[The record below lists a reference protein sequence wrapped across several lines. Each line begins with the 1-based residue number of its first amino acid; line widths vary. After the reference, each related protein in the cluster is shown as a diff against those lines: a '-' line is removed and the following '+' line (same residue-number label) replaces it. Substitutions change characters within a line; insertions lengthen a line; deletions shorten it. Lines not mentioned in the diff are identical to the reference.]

1 MSSRTIK
8 PNQAFLLLQLGL
20 GLLWLLLLP
29 WLPAA
34 REAAHPSEMAISMM
48 LLLAAWL
55 PSLPLAIWQAQT
67 GRRWWVLLLS
77 DLAFALGLVL
87 LSLTLYLPLFFT
99 LVVWFWP
106 FALLPR
112 GLLSTAL
119 LRLSHQRVR

>member
-20 GLLWLLLLP
+20 GVLWLLLLP

-34 REAAHPSEMAISMM
+34 RGAAQPSEMAISMM

-67 GRRWWVLLLS
+67 RRRWWVLLLS

-119 LRLSHQRVR
+119 LRLGHQRGR

>member
-1 MSSRTIK
+1 MSSRTINRSK
-8 PNQAFLLLQLGL
+8 AFLGLQLGL
-20 GLLWLLLLP
+20 GLLWLLALP

-34 REAAHPSEMAISMM
+34 REAAQPSESGISMM

-55 PSLPLAIWQAQT
+55 PSLPLAIWQAQKR
-67 GRRWWVLLLS
+67 RRWWVL
-77 DLAFALGLVL
+77 L

-112 GLLSTAL
+112 GLLSAAL
-119 LRLSHQRVR
+119 LRVLPR

>member
-1 MSSRTIK
+1 MSTR
-8 PNQAFLLLQLGL
+8 QAAQNLIALRLQLGL
-20 GLLWLLLLP
+20 GLLWLLVLP

-34 REAAHPSEMAISMM
+34 RGAAQPSEGEISMM

-55 PSLPLAIWQAQT
+55 PSLPLAIWQTQT
-67 GRRWWVLLLS
+67 RRRWWVLLLS
-77 DLAFALGLVL
+77 DLAFALGMLL

-112 GLLSTAL
+112 GLLSAAL
-119 LRLSHQRVR
+119 LRVLPR

>member
-1 MSSRTIK
+1 MSTR
-8 PNQAFLLLQLGL
+8 QADQNLIALGLQLGL
-20 GLLWLLLLP
+20 GLLWLLVLP

-34 REAAHPSEMAISMM
+34 RGAAQPSEGEISMM

-55 PSLPLAIWQAQT
+55 PSLPLAIWQTQT
-67 GRRWWVLLLS
+67 RRRWWVLLLS
-77 DLAFALGLVL
+77 DLAFALGMLL

-112 GLLSTAL
+112 GLLSSAL
-119 LRLSHQRVR
+119 LRVLPR

>member
-1 MSSRTIK
+1 MSSRTINRSK
-8 PNQAFLLLQLGL
+8 AFLGLQLGL
-20 GLLWLLLLP
+20 GLLWLLALP

-34 REAAHPSEMAISMM
+34 REAAQPSESGISMM

-55 PSLPLAIWQAQT
+55 PSLPLAIWQAQKR
-67 GRRWWVLLLS
+67 RRWWVLLLS
-77 DLAFALGLVL
+77 DLAFSLGMLL

-112 GLLSTAL
+112 GLLSGAL
-119 LRLSHQRVR
+119 LRVLPR